1 MTNIQIENAI
11 SGKLL
16 DSQIA
21 TIHFRSRNAFNGL
34 FIKSKDF
41 DELKSKN
48 LWRMVSHV
56 HLEEYQKTKDNNLSR
71 IFNGVDFTRIV
82 SK

>member
-1 MTNIQIENAI
+1 
-11 SGKLL
+11 
-16 DSQIA
+16 
-21 TIHFRSRNAFNGL
+21 
-34 FIKSKDF
+34 
-41 DELKSKN
+41 
-48 LWRMVSHV
+48 V